1 MKKKKVGEAMSKEK
15 LYYVPKNDSWHSYE
29 FLEQRQNDPKW
40 RQAFLEAEAQ
50 IEREDKKRKRRNFI
64 ILLISV
70 PLILIGVMVGLY
82 FYGSSDD
89 EVIPKREISLN
100 DSTGV
105 STETTAESS
114 TVDTSSIGQ
123 VLTTPWGEQVTVLR
137 ILSNG
142 ERVIKE
148 GYSPSDLNNDGVL
161 TFEELSQV
169 EERANQQPYQQ
180 TPQQGQNYYQQQI
193 PQQGQNNQQQQI
205 PQQEQN
211 QQQTPQG
218 NQGVQS
224 NQSNGE
230 QTPSSQETPVQD
242 QQQTPQNQ

>member
-1 MKKKKVGEAMSKEK
+1 
-15 LYYVPKNDSWHSYE
+15 
-29 FLEQRQNDPKW
+29 
-40 RQAFLEAEAQ
+40 
-50 IEREDKKRKRRNFI
+50 
-64 ILLISV
+64 
-70 PLILIGVMVGLY
+70 MVGLY

-180 TPQQGQNYYQQQI
+180 TPQQGQNYYQQQT

-230 QTPSSQETPVQD
+230 QNPSNQETPVQD

>member
-29 FLEQRQNDPKW
+29 FLAQRQNDPKW

-100 DSTGV
+100 DYTGV
-105 STETTAESS
+105 
-114 TVDTSSIGQ
+114 
-123 VLTTPWGEQVTVLR
+123 
-137 ILSNG
+137 
-142 ERVIKE
+142 
-148 GYSPSDLNNDGVL
+148 
-161 TFEELSQV
+161 
-169 EERANQQPYQQ
+169 
-180 TPQQGQNYYQQQI
+180 
-193 PQQGQNNQQQQI
+193 
-205 PQQEQN
+205 
-211 QQQTPQG
+211 
-218 NQGVQS
+218 
-224 NQSNGE
+224 
-230 QTPSSQETPVQD
+230 
-242 QQQTPQNQ
+242 

>member
-29 FLEQRQNDPKW
+29 FLAQRQNDPKW

-142 ERVIKE
+142 ERVIKAVS
-148 GYSPSDLNNDGVL
+148 YTHL
-161 TFEELSQV
+161 TLPTTSRV
-169 EERANQQPYQQ
+169 
-180 TPQQGQNYYQQQI
+180 
-193 PQQGQNNQQQQI
+193 
-205 PQQEQN
+205 
-211 QQQTPQG
+211 
-218 NQGVQS
+218 
-224 NQSNGE
+224 
-230 QTPSSQETPVQD
+230 
-242 QQQTPQNQ
+242 